1 MNLTQKQYGMLI
13 RLSRTIPQAFSL
25 VEEEVED
32 IVEGV
37 TPKLKELSLETDKTA
52 VGKAGTTIDLLP
64 ELPSEGKDADGRP
77 IALRSTVELS
87 FESGTIYLE
96 LFTLDAVSQATLE
109 EASLARFSLNGTA
122 VKYKLLSDNSMEAE
136 VAIRSLTVHD
146 TRPSRLTQFREII
159 PASKRV
165 DNQFMIQYSQS
176 GGLDK
181 SSMANVAIDSP
192 KLIFSLD
199 PVFALLD
206 FFTSAFPP
214 ASENDEVDESLKEAD
229 EQIIDPN
236 PPVES
241 SFALR
246 LNITSPTIILLANP
260 EKADSEAVV
269 LSINQIEMSQQGTTA
284 LSVKKMGMFLRRVS
298 AHYFL
303 YPVATIK
310 LIFVAWRGSQMDKP
324 KDTIRVLD
332 DLDLTVSMD
341 SRADAGRQ
349 VTSIEAAIEPVILR
363 VSFRD
368 ILLINSIVNRAIE
381 LSNRSSPQPEESSA
395 GRPALESS
403 PSGVKTRGRSKSEV
417 TRGTKTQASSRVTDA
432 ALRAQVI
439 VTKETVSVGQRLD
452 EIDSRD

>member
-1 MNLTQKQYGMLI
+1 MSDVKMNLTQAQYGMLI
-13 RLSRTIPQAFSL
+13 RLSRTIPQAFAL

-32 IVEGV
+32 VANGSQPSNLV
-37 TPKLKELSLETDKTA
+37 KTSDETDKTA
-52 VGKAGTTIDLLP
+52 VEKTGTTIDLLP
-64 ELPSEGKDADGRP
+64 ELPSEGKDAEGHP
-77 IALRSTVELS
+77 VALKSTVELS

-96 LFTLDAVSQATLE
+96 LFTLDAISSETLE

-192 KLIFSLD
+192 KIIFSLD

-214 ASENDEVDESLKEAD
+214 APEDDEELDESLKEAD

-236 PPVES
+236 PPTES
-241 SFALR
+241 TFALR
-246 LNITSPTIILLANP
+246 LNVTSPTIILLANP
-260 EKADSEAVV
+260 EQADSEAVV

-298 AHYFL
+298 AH
-303 YPVATIK
+303 
-310 LIFVAWRGSQMDKP
+310 RGFSFESHSRSDQPTDGQAK
-324 KDTIRVLD
+324 RY
-332 DLDLTVSMD
+332 D
-341 SRADAGRQ
+341 SRSRRSRSHRLDGQPCGRRS
-349 VTSIEAAIEPVILR
+349 TSYEHR
-363 VSFRD
+363 S
-368 ILLINSIVNRAIE
+368 
-381 LSNRSSPQPEESSA
+381 SNRSSHSPRLFPRYPAHQLDRQPCYRTFESVK
-395 GRPALESS
+395 PESTFED
-403 PSGVKTRGRSKSEV
+403 V
-417 TRGTKTQASSRVTDA
+417 
-432 ALRAQVI
+432 
-439 VTKETVSVGQRLD
+439 
-452 EIDSRD
+452 